1 MKLITFIFLFFA
13 IVPLVMKCSFNF
25 GNFVLLV
32 LSLCFYLLSI
42 EIPMW
47 LEVMIIIGL
56 VLFFIVVVHISY
68 KMLSVLSKKPEKN
81 ETVILLG
88 CGVYGTRPSLALI
101 ERMETAM
108 SYMKHNDSICIVSG
122 GQGRL
127 EDISEAEVMY
137 AYMTKHGIQA
147 SRIKQ
152 ENKSRSTE
160 ENILFSK
167 RIMEENHLNN
177 KAVIVTQSYHMYRA
191 SLICEKYGLEFYGLS
206 AKSKWY
212 ALPIY
217 WIREV
222 CAITYLTYLK
232 KSTK

>member
-1 MKLITFIFLFFA
+1 MKIIAFIFLFFA
-13 IVPLVMKCSFNF
+13 IIPLVMKCSFNF

-32 LSLCFYLLSI
+32 LSCCFYLLSI
-42 EIPMW
+42 EI
-47 LEVMIIIGL
+47 LIEIKVMIIIGL
-56 VLFFIVVVHISY
+56 ILFLLLVIHISL
-68 KMLSVLSKKPEKN
+68 KMLSVLSKKTERN
-81 ETVILLG
+81 ETVIILG

-108 SYMKHNDSICIVSG
+108 SYMKHNDSVCIVSG

-127 EDISEAEVMY
+127 EDISEAEAMY
-137 AYMTKHGIQA
+137 TYMTKHGIQA

-152 ENKSRSTE
+152 ENKSTSTE

-167 RIMEENHLNN
+167 RIMEENHLSN
-177 KAVIVTQSYHMYRA
+177 AVVIVTQSYHMYRA
-191 SLICEKYGLEFYGLS
+191 SLICEKFGLEFHALS

-222 CAITYLTYLK
+222 CAITNLTYLK
-232 KSTK
+232 K